1 MSKTRQHPFTTTLFI
16 GFSLGCLAF
25 SNLGFNTLPV
35 THPNAME
42 AQGTSTSVYID
53 PEFGFSA
60 RVPDGWKS
68 EGGHLV
74 DLYTYIYEARFTAPT
89 SSYRAIVVD
98 VQPVSTAIPLV
109 NWVISTV
116 DTNGYKYEELEDS
129 GAVNMVSMDGE
140 PAVQVHFP
148 SGYVLSTYVK
158 SPNGFGYLISLQQI
172 GDNPS
177 LLGNAPEPASFQQDD
192 QAIYKAFIDAFRLGE
207 LTPRLEAL
215 KKTSVEPLENAIANT
230 FRFPLDSDSLSF
242 IYAVHPLWWDGDSP
256 CYQTAY
262 KNLYHAGEDWA
273 NTPGTEVKAVAN
285 GVVAIY
291 QPGYNTYPGRVVVI
305 EHELPDRNIVYSM
318 YGHLDE
324 VYVYQDQNVYKGK
337 TIGTIL
343 YWPGDPDNSHVHW
356 EMRYFPDGSNL
367 CPYRKSGYYG
377 PGYTYPDHPDSYG
390 YTNPSNFVNSHNGIT
405 GCPYIYG
412 EVRLYDLNNC
422 GGNFTPANR
431 PGLWDLTD
439 SFNDLAES
447 IIVPN
452 GWSARLYKQDN
463 ELISSACFTTTDK
476 DLGDDK
482 FDDGTTVAN
491 ETTWM
496 RVFGNSSCYGLP
508 KAPSLTSPGNGQV
521 FVEGD
526 SIPFSWSAT
535 GSEYYGE
542 IWGGPDGKLTF
553 GWQTET
559 SWSMGSLPAGYK
571 YYWHVK
577 ARNASGTS
585 GWSSTRT
592 FLVRPRR
599 PAKLSATTPACY
611 IVDLSWID
619 RSDYE
624 DGFKI
629 YRDGFNVGSVGSNV
643 TSYRDSGLSV
653 DTSYT
658 YTARAYRGSI
668 LSFSSSPVN
677 VTTLD
682 CDPLPQVSVSASPDP
697 IALSG
702 GKTKQVIYTF
712 TEEAGGSGRIT
723 SRTQRFFTK
732 SGDPL
737 SVSSDPLIIN
747 ITLLPNGSVNWTDK
761 VFLPVDVVNNAYA
774 RGVST
779 IVLIA
784 VYEGEATSGFPF
796 TAESLLTINLPP
808 PPLTSIGFLS
818 EGAYDGSVLEVG
830 ELKEEGG
837 SVEAV
842 GTTFRLGDASADR
855 QYRAILSFFTASL
868 PDKAVISSVVLK
880 IKKQGLVGT
889 NPFTILNSLILDIR
903 KPAFGSKSLE
913 TSDFQTP
920 ASLEGVGTFGSV
932 PTAGWYTASLAETS
946 YPFINLTGTTQ
957 FRLLFQLDD
966 NDDGENDYM
975 KFYSGDAQE
984 ADRPLLNIKYY
995 LP

>member
-1 MSKTRQHPFTTTLFI
+1 
-16 GFSLGCLAF
+16 
-25 SNLGFNTLPV
+25 
-35 THPNAME
+35 
-42 AQGTSTSVYID
+42 
-53 PEFGFSA
+53 
-60 RVPDGWKS
+60 
-68 EGGHLV
+68 
-74 DLYTYIYEARFTAPT
+74 
-89 SSYRAIVVD
+89 
-98 VQPVSTAIPLV
+98 
-109 NWVISTV
+109 
-116 DTNGYKYEELEDS
+116 
-129 GAVNMVSMDGE
+129 
-140 PAVQVHFP
+140 
-148 SGYVLSTYVK
+148 
-158 SPNGFGYLISLQQI
+158 
-172 GDNPS
+172 
-177 LLGNAPEPASFQQDD
+177 
-192 QAIYKAFIDAFRLGE
+192 
-207 LTPRLEAL
+207 
-215 KKTSVEPLENAIANT
+215 
-230 FRFPLDSDSLSF
+230 
-242 IYAVHPLWWDGDSP
+242 
-256 CYQTAY
+256 
-262 KNLYHAGEDWA
+262 
-273 NTPGTEVKAVAN
+273 
-285 GVVAIY
+285 
-291 QPGYNTYPGRVVVI
+291 
-305 EHELPDRNIVYSM
+305 
-318 YGHLDE
+318 
-324 VYVYQDQNVYKGK
+324 
-337 TIGTIL
+337 
-343 YWPGDPDNSHVHW
+343 VHW

-367 CPYRKSGYYG
+367 CPYRQSGYYG

-390 YTNPSNFVNSHNGIT
+390 YTNPSNFVNSHSGIT
-405 GCPYIYG
+405 GCPSIYG
-412 EVRLYDLNNC
+412 EVRLYDLKSC
-422 GGNFTPANR
+422 GGNYTPANG
-431 PGLWDLTD
+431 PGLWDLIG

-476 DLGDDK
+476 DLWNDT

-491 ETTWM
+491 EATWM

-521 FVEGD
+521 FVEGN

-535 GSEYYGE
+535 GIDYYGE

-559 SWSMGSLPAGYK
+559 SWSMGPLPAGYK
-571 YYWHVK
+571 YSWHVK

-585 GWSSTRT
+585 GWSITRT
-592 FLVRPRR
+592 FLVRPRW

-611 IVDLSWID
+611 MVDLSWID
-619 RSDYE
+619 RSNYE

-629 YRDGFNVGSVGSNV
+629 YRDGSNVGSVGSNE

-653 DTSYT
+653 NTSYT

-682 CDPLPQVSVSASPDP
+682 CDPLPQVSISASPDP

-712 TEEAGGSGRIT
+712 TEEAGGSGKLT

-737 SVSSDPLIIN
+737 SESSDPLIIN
-747 ITLLPNGSVNWTDK
+747 ITLQSNGSVNWTDN
-761 VFLPVDVVNNAYA
+761 VFLPVEVVNNAYA

-808 PPLTSIGFLS
+808 PPVTSIDFLS

-837 SVEAV
+837 SAEAV

-913 TSDFQTP
+913 TSDFQVP
-920 ASLEGVGTFGSV
+920 ASLEGVGTFGPI

-975 KFYSGDAQE
+975 KFYSGNAQE